1 MAEAL
6 KTENKLLLYKLTLI
20 TNGTGSKLRPG
31 GVSMLRRHGL
41 LGFMAEHP
49 EPHWQGMEI

>member
-20 TNGTGSKLRPG
+20 TNGIGSKLRPG

-41 LGFMAEHP
+41 LGLVAEHP
-49 EPHWQGMEI
+49 KPYRQGMEI